1 MSNDSEVLNEY
12 SAWRLA
18 LYEQPDVV
26 DDSVQRFLAEREEKS
41 LARRA
46 RAVLEYIVMAQG
58 NEIFEGSERLE
69 DIRRILEDEPVL

>member
-18 LYEQPDVV
+18 LYEQPEVV
-26 DDSVQRFLAEREEKS
+26 DDSVQRFLGEREDEL

-46 RAVLEYIVMAQG
+46 RAALMFIFNTGPGAEG
-58 NEIFEGSERLE
+58 NEPYLLE
-69 DIRRILEDEPVL
+69 NVRRILEGEPGL